1 MNNKEKKQVEALEV
15 LQPETNKE
23 EIKSVEG
30 LFPKWM
36 KTNEVK
42 NEIYKIKKSEEK
54 IKRKDLKYETNKYV
68 YDFQQFETIRSF
80 GESIYTGKTNI
91 NQTEMDQTNLLE
103 NIIEFNNKSK
113 PKIKEGQD
121 KNEILLTV
129 KVLFMKDEN

>member
-113 PKIKEGQD
+113 PKIKEGQG